1 MSDIRTSK
9 ETDTNETVIYVSDLN
24 KMMPSYHY
32 DLIETVIF
40 IRDGWVNFYVKYID
54 QLVNFDQYVEH
65 MLNFTTLILD
75 KKFKCDDNSYF
86 LNTLLCE
93 INITEA
99 IDQSLFCDSLI
110 KEITSLYD
118 IKSMN
123 RKKFMI
129 YFRNFLDEIMKNHDI
144 LLEEN
149 GLVNFES

>member
-1 MSDIRTSK
+1 MSDIVTSK
-9 ETDTNETVIYVSDLN
+9 ETDTNETIIYVSDLH
-24 KMMPSYHY
+24 KMMPLYHY
-32 DLIETVIF
+32 DLIEIVIF

-54 QLVNFDQYVEH
+54 KMVNFDQYVEH

-123 RKKFMI
+123 RK
-129 YFRNFLDEIMKNHDI
+129 N
-144 LLEEN
+144 
-149 GLVNFES
+149 S

>member
-1 MSDIRTSK
+1 MSQIC
-9 ETDTNETVIYVSDLN
+9 IDLH
-24 KMMPSYHY
+24 KMMPLYHY
-32 DLIETVIF
+32 DLIEIVIF

-54 QLVNFDQYVEH
+54 KMVNFDQYVEH

-123 RKKFMI
+123 RK
-129 YFRNFLDEIMKNHDI
+129 N
-144 LLEEN
+144 
-149 GLVNFES
+149 S